1 MIGDATAGTA
11 LVAPTTAE
19 RIRSACARGG
29 GAMLAAEGAD
39 PTPTPVHHL
48 LDDGSFAIMVPSGG
62 LLAGMIV
69 SSGASGIQAVLE
81 LTDYAPL
88 PLGEPVRSLVWIS
101 GRLFHVPPS
110 GLSGLLD
117 MIAEQNPNPALL
129 QVNTGSEQAEGGDTP
144 YTLVRLE
151 IDSVVVA
158 DSTGAESV
166 GVSALLDAKPDPF
179 CAMESGWL
187 QHLESAHREVVDR
200 LANRLPT
207 PLRRGHVRP
216 LGLDRYGVQLRV
228 EAEDGDHDVRLPF
241 AKPVDDVTG
250 LSQAIRILMGCPF
263 LNGLR
268 ARRI

>member
-1 MIGDATAGTA
+1 MIGDATAGTS

-29 GAMLAAEGAD
+29 GAMVAVEGVE
-39 PTPTPVHHL
+39 PTPSPVHHL
-48 LDDGSFAIMVPSGG
+48 LDDGSFAITVPANGPV
-62 LLAGMIV
+62 ADMIV
-69 SSGASGIQAVLE
+69 ASGVAGIPAVLE

-88 PLGEPVRSLVWIS
+88 PLREPVRSLVWIS
-101 GRLFHVPPS
+101 GRLYGVPAPCV
-110 GLSGLLD
+110 SGLLD
-117 MIAEQNPNPALL
+117 LVAEKCPNPALL
-129 QVNTGSEQAEGGDTP
+129 QVNTATRAASGDQP
-144 YTLVRLE
+144 HTLVRLE

-158 DSTGAESV
+158 DSTGAEGV
-166 GVSALLDAKPDPF
+166 GVGALLDAQPDPF
-179 CAMESGWL
+179 CELESGWL

-200 LANRLPT
+200 LANRLPAT
-207 PLRRGHVRP
+207 LRRGRVRP

-241 AKPVDDVTG
+241 PKPVDDVSG
-250 LSQAIRILMGCPF
+250 LSQAIRVLMGCPF